1 MKKLLLTKAAR
12 ADLRK
17 IYAYTCSEW
26 GELQA
31 GHYLKDLR
39 SAMNRISDGT
49 AVVRPLASRHRD
61 IFKLRQGRHLIIFQM
76 QANHQVLVVRVLH
89 ERMDIDPRL
98 GKPSG

>member
-1 MKKLLLTKAAR
+1 MKKLLLTKAAH

-17 IYAYTCSEW
+17 IYAYTSSEW
-26 GELQA
+26 GEFQA

-39 SAMNRISDGT
+39 LASNRISDGT
-49 AVVRPLASRHRD
+49 AAVRSLDSRHRD

-89 ERMDIDPRL
+89 ERMDIDARL
-98 GKPSG
+98 GMPGG

>member
-39 SAMNRISDGT
+39 LAMNRILDGT
-49 AVVRPLASRHRD
+49 AAVRPLDSRHRD

-89 ERMDIDPRL
+89 ERMDIDARL